1 MSNVKSRTEAELARI
16 AGLAPGRVGVFA
28 LHVESGHTLALNA
41 DEFFPMASTVKVPIA
56 MAVLARV
63 DKGELKLSDMV
74 EVDPLE
80 MNPSGPLGE
89 EFLQP
94 GVALSVINLMEPM
107 ITRSDN
113 TATDVL
119 LRLVNGP
126 AGVQRYLTELRVEGI
141 RPSRTIRDLLGVLY
155 GIAVPAQGSMRD
167 AIRALSPADHA
178 AAKAKAQAPN
188 PEYFDDERDQATPA
202 GMVELLR
209 RLWQRDGV
217 SPRAHDMLVGIMG
230 RTSTGVRRIAG
241 RLPPGVKTADKTGS
255 ASGTTNDCGFIFLP
269 GGAGTVALCVYV
281 KACPLPAEER
291 EVVIADLART
301 VYAHFIMTA

>member
-1 MSNVKSRTEAELARI
+1 MPDLKSRTEAELARI
-16 AGLAPGRVGVFA
+16 AGLAPGRIGVAA
-28 LHVESGHTLALNA
+28 LHLEGGSSLALNA
-41 DEFFPMASTVKVPIA
+41 GEMFPMASTVKVPIA

-63 DKGELKLSDMV
+63 DAGALALADMIA
-74 EVDPLE
+74 VDPLE

-89 EFLQP
+89 EFLHP
-94 GVALSVINLMEPM
+94 GVALSVRNLMEPM

-126 AGVQRYLTELRVEGI
+126 AGVQDYLTQLKVDGI

-155 GIAVPAQGSMRD
+155 DIPVPAQGSMRD
-167 AIRALSPADHA
+167 AIRALSPAAYA
-178 AAKAKAQAPN
+178 AAKSKAQMPN
-188 PEYFDDERDQATPA
+188 PDYFHDERDQATPA
-202 GMVELLR
+202 AMVELLR
-209 RLWQRDGV
+209 RLWQCDGV
-217 SPRAHDMLVGIMG
+217 SRLARETLVDIMG

-241 RLPPGVKTADKTGS
+241 RLPPGVRTADKTGS
-255 ASGTTNDCGFIFLP
+255 ASGTTNDCGFMFLP

-281 KACPLPAEER
+281 KACPLAPEER